1 MRYILI
7 LTILIC
13 ANTYSQIITPKS
25 KANSSFIFS
34 KYETFDYK
42 NEGHKVR
49 KLLNEDKSALII
61 DMQYNRY
68 ISLINNEIIFYTRCE
83 DSIINTIRL
92 NKEDRI
98 KCKILIDSLVK
109 INPEKLIEAD
119 TTQKTYYSHYNEDT
133 SVVSIS
139 KGDKIL
145 KLITSHGNNW
155 KPKYTFPEVR
165 EKFSE
170 TYLSLRNYFYDKEFA
185 RIKALDTIY
194 LYVERGK
201 NMQYVEQITKEKN
214 FRHERYQFK
223 LKCSEGLFMNVNN
236 VSYME
241 PANVLYRGKIFL
253 KTNSNKILSM
263 NYLKKFN
270 NYDLQELIGILSR
283 KVFII
288 DKDEITDGKLKIKE
302 VKVGVFGIYY

>member
-1 MRYILI
+1 MKYILI
-7 LTILIC
+7 LTILIY

-119 TTQKTYYSHYNEDT
+119 TSQKTYYSHYNEDT

-155 KPKYTFPEVR
+155 QPKYTFPEVR
-165 EKFSE
+165 EKFSK
-170 TYLSLRNYFYDKEFA
+170 TYLSLRNYFYDEEFA
-185 RIKALDTIY
+185 RVKSLDTIY

-201 NMQYVEQITKEKN
+201 EMQLGEISNKEKN
-214 FRHERYQFK
+214 TFGQQYLWQFK
-223 LKCSEGLFMNVNN
+223 CTSGIFMNGNN
-236 VSYME
+236 KSFSE
-241 PANVLYRGKIFL
+241 PADVFYRDKTFL
-253 KTNSNKILSM
+253 KTNSSKILPM

-270 NYDLQELIGILSR
+270 NYDLSQLINSNIR

-288 DKDEITDGKLKIKE
+288 DKDEISDEKLKIKE
-302 VKVGVFGIYY
+302 VKVGVFNLYY